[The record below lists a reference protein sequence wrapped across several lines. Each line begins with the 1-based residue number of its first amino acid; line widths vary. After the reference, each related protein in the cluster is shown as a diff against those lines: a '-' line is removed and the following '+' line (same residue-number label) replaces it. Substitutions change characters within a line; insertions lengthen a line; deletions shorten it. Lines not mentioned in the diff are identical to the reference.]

1 MAIEDSKNRVSV
13 RRLYALL
20 NDRWTKIKTKFATKV
35 DKVQGKGLSTN
46 DFTDDDKNALQNAYA
61 KPAEGIPEGDLSQD
75 VQDKLNSSGDAYIK
89 PADGIPSSD
98 MTQAVQKSLTKAD
111 NSVQQVPGK
120 GLSTNDFTNEDK
132 QNIQDALELAESNVS
147 DISYDKGTLK
157 KTSSGTPSD
166 IVTVDKLKTDMGLS
180 QIKDLGESFIS
191 SGNYSIAKMKVSVSC
206 ELDINLYVY
215 TGSGYPAP
223 SIIRVSLFSPVSPLT
238 ERSGN
243 KFSKLIICQKTPY
256 GNYYPE
262 VAIDCIEESYSSYY
276 LILSIRQSTA
286 PSSFLNATVKW
297 EIRNARKD
305 RPIEVE
311 FGNDYNQMASG
322 ATGLSWDKENV
333 LDADLIKDAIR
344 LSESAY
350 QKPQNGIPKADL
362 VEGVQNSLDSAGTA
376 MQSIGSSDTSA
387 DLDGTEKL
395 AINVNGKNV
404 VFSTISKL
412 WSYLATKLAEP
423 TTNIGGDAATA
434 SSAKSGSSLATEL
447 GQKELASNK
456 KQSVDPTST
465 TDYPSSKA
473 LADYVGD
480 AVSLAAADYISDNG
494 EPFTSVNDLP
504 TDVSKVSNNDYA
516 FVTGT
521 DEAGNTYYDRYKA
534 TVEGSTVTWGKEFRL
549 NNSSFTAAQWNA
561 ITSGI
566 TAALVASYNNHLANS
581 DIHVT
586 TGDKSAWN
594 AKYDKPAGGIPSID
608 LTQGVQDLLN
618 DVNDPE
624 EGSLVDLLG
633 DGEFIGVTESNGTI
647 TASLIAETEDYEV

>member
-20 NDRWTKIKTKFATKV
+20 NDRWTKIKAKFATKV

-61 KPAEGIPEGDLSQD
+61 KPAEGIPENDLSQD
-75 VQDKLNSSGDAYIK
+75 VQDKLNSGGYIK
-89 PADGIPSSD
+89 PEGGIPSSD
-98 MTQAVQKSLTKAD
+98 MTQAVQESLTKAD

-147 DISYDKGTLK
+147 DILYDKGILK
-157 KTSSGTPSD
+157 KTSNGVPSD
-166 IVTVDKLKTDMGLS
+166 IVAVGKLKTDMGLS

-191 SGNYSIAKMKVSVSC
+191 SGNYAIAKIKVNVSC
-206 ELDINLYVY
+206 ELDINLYAY
-215 TGSGYPAP
+215 TGSGHPTP

-243 KFSKLIICQKTPY
+243 RFSKLIICQKTPY

-262 VAIDCIEESYSSYY
+262 VAIDCIEESYSLYY

-286 PSSFLNATVKW
+286 TSSFLNATAKW

-311 FGNDYNQMASG
+311 FGNDYNSMAGG
-322 ATGLSWDKENV
+322 ATELNWDKENV
-333 LDADLIKDAIR
+333 LDADSIKDALR
-344 LSESAY
+344 LSASAY
-350 QKPQNGIPKADL
+350 QKPQSGIPKEDL
-362 VEGVQNSLDSAGTA
+362 AEGVQNSLNSADTA
-376 MQSIGSSDTSA
+376 MQAVGSSDSSA
-387 DLDGTEKL
+387 DLDGTEKF

-412 WSYLATKLAEP
+412 WSYLTTKLTES

-434 SSAKSGSSLATEL
+434 SSAKSGSALETAL
-447 GQKELASNK
+447 NQKELVSNK
-456 KQSVDPTST
+456 KQSVDPTSET
-465 TDYPSSKA
+465 EYVSSKA
-473 LADYVGD
+473 LADFVNNSISFNS
-480 AVSLAAADYISDNG
+480 ANYISDHG

-504 TDVSKVSNNDYA
+504 TDSSVSNNDYA

-566 TAALVASYNNHLANS
+566 TAALVTSYNNHLANS

-586 TGDKSAWN
+586 SNDKSAWN
-594 AKYDKPAGGIPSID
+594 AKYDKPADGIPSTD
-608 LTQGVQDLLN
+608 LSQGTQDLLN
-618 DVNDPE
+618 EVNDPE
-624 EGSLVDLLG
+624 EGSLVDLVG
-633 DGEFIGVTESNGTI
+633 DGEFIDVTESNGTI
-647 TASLIAETEDYEV
+647 TASLIAETDDYEV